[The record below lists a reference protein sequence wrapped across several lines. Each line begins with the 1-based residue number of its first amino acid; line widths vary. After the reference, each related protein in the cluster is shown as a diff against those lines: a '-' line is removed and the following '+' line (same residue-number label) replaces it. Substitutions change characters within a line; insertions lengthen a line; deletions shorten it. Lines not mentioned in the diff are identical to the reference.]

1 MFALTLLC
9 LWAAAD
15 LSIKLYF
22 NRQLRRE
29 EAELAAFRHS
39 LLSFAASAQTSPCS
53 VTAQQCLD
61 CKRLR
66 GHDDDCA
73 LDMSSL
79 PPPSF
84 AATDQRSD
92 YYEDMP

>member
-29 EAELAAFRHS
+29 EAELAAFRRS
-39 LLSFAASAQTSPCS
+39 LLSFAASAQTTPCS
-53 VTAQQCLD
+53 VAAQQCLD

-73 LDMSSL
+73 LDMASL
-79 PPPSF
+79 PP
-84 AATDQRSD
+84 RSD
-92 YYEDMP
+92 AGQDVR